1 MHQFVNMFFNNVI
14 KLNSVTKL
22 VEKDIRKCNEAGT
35 FARAIPSKNVVI
47 LIYALIFLVS
57 VKLLST

>member
-1 MHQFVNMFFNNVI
+1 MFFNNVI

-47 LIYALIFLVS
+47 LIYALLFLVS